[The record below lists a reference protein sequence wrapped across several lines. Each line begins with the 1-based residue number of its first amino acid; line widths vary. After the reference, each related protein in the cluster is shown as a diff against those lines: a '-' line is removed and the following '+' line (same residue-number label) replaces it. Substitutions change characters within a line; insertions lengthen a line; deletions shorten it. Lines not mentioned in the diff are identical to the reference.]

1 MKFNEIFMRDRP
13 PPERG
18 AFLEIVSLKVVCS
31 ALMMEK
37 CTRSTGMISAVR
49 GGEEVQIMAE
59 VAVATVP
66 TGGLVAD
73 RQTSRLA
80 SAVVPSHGDRQTTG
94 RAADADVVD
103 LDCA

>member
-1 MKFNEIFMRDRP
+1 
-13 PPERG
+13 
-18 AFLEIVSLKVVCS
+18 
-31 ALMMEK
+31 
-37 CTRSTGMISAVR
+37 MISAVR

-94 RAADADVVD
+94 RAADADRADVVD

>member
-1 MKFNEIFMRDRP
+1 
-13 PPERG
+13 
-18 AFLEIVSLKVVCS
+18 
-31 ALMMEK
+31 
-37 CTRSTGMISAVR
+37 MISAVR

-80 SAVVPSHGDRQTTG
+80 SADASCRPTVTGKRLAGRQMPTSST
-94 RAADADVVD
+94 
-103 LDCA
+103 

>member
-1 MKFNEIFMRDRP
+1 
-13 PPERG
+13 
-18 AFLEIVSLKVVCS
+18 
-31 ALMMEK
+31 
-37 CTRSTGMISAVR
+37 MISAVR

-80 SAVVPSHGDRQTTG
+80 SAVVPTVPSHGDRQTTG